1 MYRTTPHSTTG
12 VSPAELLFRRKLRT
26 RIPGIKEF
34 PVDDQEVHDRDS
46 EAKEK
51 GKLYADEKRR
61 ARESD
66 VKEGDMVL
74 LRQERKNKLTP
85 TFRPEPYLVLDK
97 TGNSVVVESPDG
109 VQYKRNSTHVK
120 KFLERSNM
128 PESQIL
134 ASPPTSDI
142 STEHQLQPSVNGSEE
157 HSEETRTQTAAGNTA
172 EPDLSENIVPRPV
185 RSRKLP
191 ERFKDFVMS

>member
-26 RIPGIKEF
+26 RIPGIEEF
-34 PVDDQEVHDRDS
+34 SVDDQEVRDRDS

-51 GKLYADEKRR
+51 GKLYADEKRC

-74 LRQERKNKLTP
+74 LRQEQRNKLTP
-85 TFRPEPYLVLDK
+85 TFRPEPYRVLDK
-97 TGNSVVVESPDG
+97 LGNRVVVESPDG

-120 KFLERSNM
+120 KFLGRSNA
-128 PESQIL
+128 PECEMSL
-134 ASPPTSDI
+134 SPPILNS
-142 STEHQLQPSVNGSEE
+142 STKHQTQPSVNESDE
-157 HSEETRTQTAAGNTA
+157 HSGETHTQTVVRSAA
-172 EPDLSENIVPRPV
+172 EPDSIKDTTSRPI
-185 RSRKLP
+185 RSRTLP
-191 ERFKDFVMS
+191 TRFKDFVMS